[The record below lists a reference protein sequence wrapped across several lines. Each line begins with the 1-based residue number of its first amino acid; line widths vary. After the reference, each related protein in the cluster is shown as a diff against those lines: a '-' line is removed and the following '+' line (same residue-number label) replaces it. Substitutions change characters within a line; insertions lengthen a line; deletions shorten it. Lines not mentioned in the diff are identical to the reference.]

1 MSATLPLKFTTKG
14 HPVKPL
20 LPPEGCLP
28 PEGSTNWSDNA
39 ILDLYAIR
47 EFVVALERNGLP

>member
-14 HPVKPL
+14 HPVKP
-20 LPPEGCLP
+20 LP